1 MASGEHFQPLW
12 ASAPGETI
20 SEILRRRR
28 IDVQSFAADLGET
41 EDYAQC
47 LLNGTHAINRSVAE
61 RLHYVIGGSVTF
73 WLNREA
79 QYRDDV
85 ARLQRAKEQNDA
97 VAWLKELPLRDMRS
111 FGWVTRF
118 DDKIKQSHECLR
130 FFGSSSIADWRSRVG
145 GVQSVVAFRTSETFK
160 SSPGAVAAWLRQ
172 GELIASGMR
181 CTKWD
186 KDNFY
191 LALKDIRKLS
201 RIDDPAIFVPALQE
215 LCADCG
221 VAVVVLRAPQGCRA
235 SGATKFLSDD
245 KAMLLLSFRYRSDD
259 HFWFTFF
266 HEAGHLLL
274 HDCSA
279 LFVEGDHFLPTEEE
293 AEADQFSEQ
302 LLVPPEVRQ
311 EMYELPTNYRMIM
324 RFARKIGVSAGIVVG
339 QLQHAGVFPRDKMN
353 FLKKRFVWN

>member
-1 MASGEHFQPLW
+1 MASGEAFQPLW

-28 IDVQSFAADLGET
+28 IDVESFAADLGET

-47 LLNGTHAINRSVAE
+47 LLDGTCAIDRPVAE
-61 RLHYVIGGSVTF
+61 QLHNVIGGSVTF

-85 ARLQRAKEQNDA
+85 ARLQGTKEQNDA
-97 VAWLKELPLRDMRS
+97 VTWLKELPLRDMRS

-118 DDKIKQSHECLR
+118 DDKIKQAHECLR
-130 FFGSSSIADWRSRVG
+130 FFGSSSIAEWRAGAGAVR
-145 GVQSVVAFRTSETFK
+145 SVVAFRTSETFK
-160 SSPGAVAAWLRQ
+160 GSPSAVAAWLRQ
-172 GELIASGMR
+172 GELIASDMPCG
-181 CTKWD
+181 KWD
-186 KDNFY
+186 RESFHS
-191 LALKDIRKLS
+191 ALKEIRRKS
-201 RIDDPAIFVPALQE
+201 RTKDPAVFVPALQQ
-215 LCADCG
+215 LCAERG
-221 VAVVVLRAPQGCRA
+221 VAVVILRAPQGCRA
-235 SGATKFLSDD
+235 SGATKFLSKD

-266 HEAGHLLL
+266 HEAGHLVL
-274 HDCSA
+274 HDRSA
-279 LFVEGDHFLPTEEE
+279 LFIEGDHFLSTDEE

-311 EMYELPTNYRMIM
+311 EMHELPTSYRTIM
-324 RFARKIGVSAGIVVG
+324 RFARKIGISPGIVVG

-353 FLKKRFVWN
+353 FLKTRFVWG